1 MEKENYIEQWY
12 DHMRLLKFEKGYHN
26 NKYFIGLDQIFSEL
40 TNFFDT
46 KNFEVNG
53 KIDPNNWLLHI
64 LGNKQLNS
72 ICVANEIAELI
83 RYFKTLDGSES
94 YRLKNNKGEI
104 NFKEL
109 QEKLFELYVNY
120 LLSTVGLLPEIGRH
134 YVSTSGHN
142 KEIDMVIKVKDVFYN
157 VEVTKYYDGYKEALV
172 DLGQNVILILRKI
185 GDKYRV
191 QPHEMLS
198 GYFAF
203 HSRDATAIK
212 LNKAEFES
220 KVGKLIKSF
229 RVGQGIISVPAKKV
243 TPKFESELES
253 TYSDNYKRYP
263 SILEGFNANVSFA
276 MTWQFGNNHY
286 HIETDVQIRE
296 EIKEANKRLLEKISK
311 KLDQH
316 RESPYKLLI
325 VIGIEELFSSHEKSR
340 AIPIRKENINS
351 ESIHG
356 LLKNRAVLWLIF
368 KQYNHKGVE
377 YKSVIFGNNITE
389 HTLIEKLNTINQ
401 EIIYS
406 TKT

>member
-109 QEKLFELYVNY
+109 QEKLFELYVNH

-142 KEIDMVIKVKDVFYN
+142 KEIDMVIKLKDVFYN
-157 VEVTKYYDGYKEALV
+157 VEVTKYYDGYK
-172 DLGQNVILILRKI
+172 
-185 GDKYRV
+185 
-191 QPHEMLS
+191 
-198 GYFAF
+198 
-203 HSRDATAIK
+203 
-212 LNKAEFES
+212 
-220 KVGKLIKSF
+220 
-229 RVGQGIISVPAKKV
+229 
-243 TPKFESELES
+243 
-253 TYSDNYKRYP
+253 
-263 SILEGFNANVSFA
+263 
-276 MTWQFGNNHY
+276 
-286 HIETDVQIRE
+286 
-296 EIKEANKRLLEKISK
+296 
-311 KLDQH
+311 
-316 RESPYKLLI
+316 
-325 VIGIEELFSSHEKSR
+325 
-340 AIPIRKENINS
+340 
-351 ESIHG
+351 
-356 LLKNRAVLWLIF
+356 
-368 KQYNHKGVE
+368 
-377 YKSVIFGNNITE
+377 
-389 HTLIEKLNTINQ
+389 
-401 EIIYS
+401 
-406 TKT
+406 